1 LGLFAIPGVEMTKEE
16 VAVYEIVNSPL
27 RPLFNI
33 ALTQAFFGWLFAM
46 RVNAKWDRYQAFLKR
61 NPQ

>member
-1 LGLFAIPGVEMTKEE
+1 MTKEE
-16 VAVYEIVNSPL
+16 VAIYEIVNSPL